1 MLIFRKSPFCL
12 DNLINFVLK
21 LNQSK
26 QMYIMKK
33 NILILSALLLS
44 TAAAAQTDVTAGIM
58 RGKDHGVTYLL
69 PKTEIEIVLQT
80 TRHTYTPGEFS
91 KYADRYLRL
100 NNISAEPEVY
110 WTLDKIQTRV
120 AGVPDKENV
129 YFVKM
134 KDKTVAP
141 LMELT
146 EDGIVRSINMP
157 FSGQQATKAPQT
169 EAPERSIDPRSF
181 LTEEILMSNS
191 SAKMAELIAKEIYN
205 IRESKNALL
214 RGEADNMPK
223 DGAQLKLMLDNLNL
237 QERAMTEMFSGKIK
251 EEPKTFTIRLTP
263 KEMKDE
269 VAFRFSKKLG
279 VVANDDLAGEPYYI
293 TVADL
298 KTPDISSTEESKKK
312 LDGVAYNLPGKAQVT
327 LTFNNKKVF
336 DDQLPITQFG
346 TIEYLAPVLF
356 NKNSTIKVQFDTA
369 TGGLLKVDRE

>member
-1 MLIFRKSPFCL
+1 
-12 DNLINFVLK
+12 
-21 LNQSK
+21 
-26 QMYIMKK
+26 MYIMKK
-33 NILILSALLLS
+33 NILILSALLLA
-44 TAAAAQTDVTAGIM
+44 TTAAAQTEVTAGIM
-58 RGKDHGVTYLL
+58 RGKDYGVTYLL

-100 NNISAEPEVY
+100 NNLSAEPEVY

-146 EDGIVRSINMP
+146 EDGIIRSINMP
-157 FSGQQATKAPQT
+157 FSGQQAVKAPKA
-169 EAPERSIDPRSF
+169 EAPEKSIDPRSF

-251 EEPKTFTIRLTP
+251 KEPKTFTIRLTP

-279 VVANDDLAGEPYYI
+279 VVGNDDLAGEPYYI

-298 KTPDISSTEESKKK
+298 KTPDVSSTEESKKK

-327 LTFNNKKVF
+327 LTFNNKKIF

-369 TGGLLKVDRE
+369 TGGLIKVDRE